1 VARVLILAWELSFP
15 GCRSLKEKRATL
27 RSLKDRLR
35 QRFHV
40 SVAET
45 AHQDVLDRA
54 ELTVAFVAS
63 DGSQAEQIADKI
75 DRLVQESPAAFVTT
89 LRRERV

>member
-1 VARVLILAWELSFP
+1 VARVLILAWELTFP

-35 QRFHV
+35 HRFHV

-45 AHQDVLDRA
+45 AYQDVLDRA

-63 DGSQAEQIADKI
+63 DGSHAEEMAGKI
-75 DRLVQESPAAFVTT
+75 ERLVQESPAAFVAMV
-89 LRRERV
+89 RRERI